1 MGRFRD
7 GTWDYLEELRRLATP
22 LLRVERA
29 DLVED
34 PARAIAT
41 LKADVRS
48 IDPAVRWCVARRLRE
63 VNPAFHARDTSL
75 LELTLGDPVR
85 AVRQES
91 ISVLGLLSPE
101 LPPAI
106 VRHVVDRVLCDDAS
120 VVHEDGRVLLAVH
133 SVTSDADAVVSELL
147 GELDDPDPYVRAGIE
162 TRLRALAHFDSHR
175 AVPVF
180 EKGLADEAV
189 EVREAV
195 AGSLALATWKDV
207 ESLVDLALEDGD
219 LDVRRLAF
227 DALLADRLVE
237 APVATIDS
245 MRAALASGD
254 VVSRMIA
261 AWGLSSVARAAPEA
275 AAVMY
280 ELALCDPD
288 ANVRAWA
295 EAAVREMARRDPSLL
310 EILMRS
316 ALWDPTA
323 FRAITFSLSL
333 RSIGEIHP
341 ALGEALVA
349 LSYCGPVLHVDFV
362 AEIERRLAA
371 ALVTWADSDTVE
383 VSESAHVGG

>member
-1 MGRFRD
+1 M
-7 GTWDYLEELRRLATP
+7 ATP

-34 PARAIAT
+34 SARAIAT
-41 LKADVRS
+41 LMADVRS
-48 IDPAVRWCVARRLRE
+48 IDPAVRWCVAKRLRE

-91 ISVLGLLSPE
+91 IAALGLLSPE

-133 SVTSDADAVVSELL
+133 SVTSDADAVVSDLL

-162 TRLRALAHFDSHR
+162 TRLRALAHFDSRR
-175 AVPVF
+175 AIPVF
-180 EKGLADEAV
+180 EKGLADEAA

-195 AGSLALATWKDV
+195 AGSLVLATWEDV
-207 ESLVDLALEDGD
+207 ESLVDLALEDGN

-227 DALLADRLVE
+227 EALLADRLVE
-237 APVATIDS
+237 APGGTVDS

-261 AWGLSSVARAAPEA
+261 AWGLPSVTRSAPEVA
-275 AAVMY
+275 AAMY

-295 EAAVREMARRDPSLL
+295 EAAVRETARRNPALL
-310 EILMRS
+310 ESLMRC
-316 ALWDPTA
+316 ALSDPAT
-323 FRAITFSLSL
+323 FRETTFGFSL
-333 RSIGEIHP
+333 RSVAEIHP

-349 LSYCGPVLHVDFV
+349 LSYCGPVLHVDFA
-362 AEIERRLAA
+362 AEIERRLTA
-371 ALVTWADSDTVE
+371 ALVTWADSDTLE
-383 VSESAHVGG
+383 MSQSAHVGG